1 MPLSETDWTV
11 PLKSFSGF
19 FASGVN
25 AYNGSKQYNYAAKH
39 NPMVFFDDTNGG
51 NNTTTSNPLRTST
64 RPCSSWLPIWPV
76 TTWLITTG

>member
-1 MPLSETDWTV
+1 VPLPETDWTV
-11 PLKSFSGF
+11 PLKSSSGF

-51 NNTTTSNPLRTST
+51 NNTTTSNPLRTQVRAPAAVGCRS
-64 RPCSSWLPIWPV
+64 
-76 TTWLITTG
+76 GQ